1 MQQAYSVGMDHAG
14 RIKGVSSV
22 GEIGAAVKSL
32 RRAGG
37 LTQAQLASRA
47 GVSRLCISDLE
58 TTNRDTRTGN
68 LLRVLA
74 ALDYEIDLRPAR
86 QGEDL
91 TEYVMSFTDS
101 APT

>member
-1 MQQAYSVGMDHAG
+1 MDHEG
-14 RIKGVSSV
+14 RFKRMRSTAAIA
-22 GEIGAAVKSL
+22 AAVKKL
-32 RRAGG
+32 RRRNG
-37 LTQAQLASRA
+37 LTQAQLAHRA

-86 QGEDL
+86 RSEDL
-91 TEYVMSFTDS
+91 TEYVMSFTETT
-101 APT
+101 PR